1 MDSSPAKAWLIEHR
15 KDSQYQW
22 FFDYAFAK
30 RPEVELYDLSKD
42 PDSTINVANE
52 PAYADVKTKMGA
64 ELLEK
69 LKAVGDPR
77 VTMDPVPFEN
87 PPFTLD
93 SKPAK
98 PGKGKKAPGKAKG
111 E

>member
-1 MDSSPAKAWLIEHR
+1 VAK
-15 KDSQYQW
+15 
-22 FFDYAFAK
+22 
-30 RPEVELYDLSKD
+30 
-42 PDSTINVANE
+42 E
-52 PAYADVKTKMGA
+52 PAYADVRAKMAA
-64 ELLEK
+64 ELQEK

-93 SKPAK
+93 TKSDK
-98 PGKGKKAPGKAKG
+98 PGKGKKGKGKAKA